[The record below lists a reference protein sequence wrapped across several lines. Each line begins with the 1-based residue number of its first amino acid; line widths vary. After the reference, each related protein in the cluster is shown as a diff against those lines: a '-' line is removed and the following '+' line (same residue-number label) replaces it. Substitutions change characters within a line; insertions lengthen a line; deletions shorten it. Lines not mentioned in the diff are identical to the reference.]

1 MFEVF
6 SMIDGFSH
14 GTTETDDR
22 KISRDEWNVSI
33 NYVREAGNSFADFVC
48 LKNASVEDFDI
59 MDLDGK
65 GSVLLMEF
73 CKWIKRGEIFAGTD
87 LGKDLSVGENHKFSN
102 EQKLG

>member
-6 SMIDGFSH
+6 SMIDGNSH

-22 KISRDEWNVSI
+22 KISREEWNVSI
-33 NYVREAGNSFADFVC
+33 NYVKEAGNSFANFVY
-48 LKNASVEDFDI
+48 LKRANINDFDI

-73 CKWIKRGEIFAGTD
+73 CKWIKTGEILEGTD
-87 LGKDLSVGENHKFSN
+87 LGKDLSKGEELS
-102 EQKLG
+102 